1 MPALDLSKRLKL
13 LNISDTTIANLK
25 VFYPT
30 VDREADNLVAEFYRF
45 VHQMPA
51 TAAIFHGYDIEKH
64 LKPAQKRHWKSLF
77 SGRFDDEYTDQAIR
91 IGTIHYRRKVAP
103 YLYIAGYNYFHCEMI
118 RLAAL
123 HYDGMDL
130 AQILQAIAKAV
141 ALDMDLALTS
151 YTRAAWL
158 HDA

>member
-13 LNISDTTIANLK
+13 LNISDTTIANMRTFHPI
-25 VFYPT
+25 V
-30 VDREADNLVAEFYRF
+30 ASNIDNLVAEFYRF

-51 TAAIFHGYDIEKH
+51 TAAIFHGYDIERH
-64 LKPAQKRHWKSLF
+64 LKPAQKKHWDSLF

-103 YLYIAGYNYFHCEMI
+103 YLYIAGYNYYHCEMI

-123 HYDGMDL
+123 HYAGMDL

>member
-1 MPALDLSKRLKL
+1 MAAVDLSKRLKL
-13 LNISDTTIANLK
+13 LNITDITIGNMRTFHPI
-25 VFYPT
+25 VQNNI
-30 VDREADNLVAEFYRF
+30 DNLIAEFYRF
-45 VHQMPA
+45 IHHMPA
-51 TAAIFHGYDIEKH
+51 TAAIFYGYDIERH
-64 LKPAQKRHWKSLF
+64 LKPAQKKHWDSLF
-77 SGRFDDEYTDQAIR
+77 SGRFDDDYIDQAIR

-123 HYDGMDL
+123 HYSGMDL
-130 AQILQAIAKAV
+130 AELLQAIAKAV